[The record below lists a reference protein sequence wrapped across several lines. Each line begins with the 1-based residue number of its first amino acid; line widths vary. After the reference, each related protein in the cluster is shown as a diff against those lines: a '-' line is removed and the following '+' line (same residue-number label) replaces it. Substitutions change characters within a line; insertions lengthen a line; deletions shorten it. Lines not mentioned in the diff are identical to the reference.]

1 MDKYFAPDYDPRLD
15 IETEVQVPKS
25 GLVMGGEYDAW
36 EAALELIRVRREDKL
51 RKKSGGSGGASGSSS
66 KRESKAESASAT
78 ASALDIQYAK
88 RGAMREWDVGKEVT

>member
-51 RKKSGGSGGASGSSS
+51 RKKSGAASGSSS
-66 KRESKAESASAT
+66 KRESKTESASAA